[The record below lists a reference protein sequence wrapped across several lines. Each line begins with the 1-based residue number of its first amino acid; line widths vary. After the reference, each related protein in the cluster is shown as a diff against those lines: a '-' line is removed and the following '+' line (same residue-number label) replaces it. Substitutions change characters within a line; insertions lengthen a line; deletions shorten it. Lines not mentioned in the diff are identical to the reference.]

1 MTEPGNA
8 ERAGRA
14 ALAADALRTADGHQ
28 RASARDVVTELLT
41 CLRHYADRHGIDFG
55 DALTA
60 SSRAYTAQRRDE
72 EHAYRVGQEVRLR
85 DGVVLS
91 PSLASLPA
99 RGVVAALYP
108 AGLSL
113 PTYAVRFPGEVNTMP
128 FTGPEIEPA
137 PPFPP
142 VRTRQG
148 TVASL
153 AEAEEALISTAARIQ
168 ISHLNETRPARA
180 DRKDRQLLAS
190 VLGQACSLTSE
201 EMLRQAENKITA
213 AVQQELAM
221 QAAEDLRRG
230 HARTLNQVHGRQ
242 HR

>member
-28 RASARDVVTELLT
+28 PASTGDVVTGLLT
-41 CLRHYADRHGIDFG
+41 CLRQYADRYGIDFG
-55 DALTA
+55 EALTA
-60 SSRAYTAQRRDE
+60 SSRAWTAQRGDD
-72 EHAYRVGQEVRLR
+72 EHAYQVGQEVQLR
-85 DGVVLS
+85 DDVVLS

-99 RGVVAALYP
+99 RGVVVAMYP
-108 AGLSL
+108 GGLSL
-113 PTYAVRFPGEVNTMP
+113 PTYAVRFPGEVNAMP
-128 FTGPEIEPA
+128 FTGPEIQPA

-153 AEAEEALISTAARIQ
+153 AEAEEMLISTAARIQ
-168 ISHLNETRPARA
+168 VSQLNKTRPARA
-180 DRKDRQLLAS
+180 DIKDRQLLAS
-190 VLGQACSLTSE
+190 VLGQACGLTLE
-201 EMLRQAENKITA
+201 EMLRQAATKVTA
-213 AVQQELAM
+213 AVQRELAM
-221 QAAEDLRRG
+221 QAAADLRHE
-230 HARTLNQVHGRQ
+230 HARTPNQPHGRQ